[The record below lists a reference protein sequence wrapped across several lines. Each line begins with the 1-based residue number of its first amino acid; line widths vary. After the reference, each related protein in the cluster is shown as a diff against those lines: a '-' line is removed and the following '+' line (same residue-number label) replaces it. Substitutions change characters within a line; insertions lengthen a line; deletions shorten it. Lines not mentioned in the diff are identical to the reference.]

1 MPEFVLTVLRP
12 GVAFMDRL
20 RLRTKFIV
28 VGLVAGLVVAWLL
41 FYTAADATRAWVAVI
56 GLGVTG
62 YLSLAAYVSVLGAVR
77 KIVEG
82 GRRIA
87 AGDLAVRVSLHSRD
101 EYREIG
107 EAFDAVAQTFAAV
120 IRRVQD
126 GAGQLERAAAELAQ
140 ATRSID
146 ESSRAQNQAVSRV
159 ADAVERVNA
168 GVQRVAANAREVGEL
183 SHAASA
189 KAAQGNESLSAM
201 IGEIDRIEAAVTD
214 IERHVGTF
222 IADTRAIAEMT
233 RQVKEIADQ
242 TNLLALNAAIEA
254 ARAGEQGRGFAVVAD
269 EVRKLAEKSARA
281 AAQIDEL
288 THALDTRSGE
298 VEGAIRRGRD
308 ALEAGQE
315 NMETVA
321 VVLSEASGSV
331 ARTSAGM
338 AEIVAS
344 AGEQL
349 NVSRDISHNIERI
362 ASMAG
367 ENSTAVSGVSAQA
380 RRLERLSRELS
391 QAVRNYRT

>member
-201 IGEIDRIEAAVTD
+201 IGEIDRIKAAVTD